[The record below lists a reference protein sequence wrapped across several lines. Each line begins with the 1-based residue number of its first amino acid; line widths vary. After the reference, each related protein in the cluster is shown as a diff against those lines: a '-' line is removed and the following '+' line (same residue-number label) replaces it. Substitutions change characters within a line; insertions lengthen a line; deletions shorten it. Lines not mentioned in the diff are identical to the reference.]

1 MTKHTPVKHFTCH
14 WGDTLMKSD
23 HLIEPRNPSKNS
35 ATRFYFKVAPSSISK
50 TNFHFRLQLLP
61 SLQIILYFHVVL
73 KKIIKKNKKK
83 TFQAA
88 RPSCSVVHL
97 NQRLQWNSSNHLFMS
112 ICVTGMKAVVTS
124 IPGWQTQKFQTESPP
139 STDGVKT
146 KSALFICIKLTCFP
160 CQMSQIR

>member
-1 MTKHTPVKHFTCH
+1 MAKHTEHITCH
-14 WGDTLMKSD
+14 WGDTLMKPD

-50 TNFHFRLQLLP
+50 TKFHFRLQLLP

-73 KKIIKKNKKK
+73 KKNNRKKK
-83 TFQAA
+83 HSKQLGLHVLWCIWIKGCNGTVQ
-88 RPSCSVVHL
+88 
-97 NQRLQWNSSNHLFMS
+97 NHLFMS

-146 KSALFICIKLTCFP
+146 EKCFVYRHKINVFS
-160 CQMSQIR
+160 MSNEPD

>member
-1 MTKHTPVKHFTCH
+1 
-14 WGDTLMKSD
+14 MKPD

-50 TNFHFRLQLLP
+50 TKFHFRLQLLP

-73 KKIIKKNKKK
+73 KKNNRKKK

-97 NQRLQWNSSNHLFMS
+97 NQRLQWNSSKPSVYVHMRNRNESCGNFYSGL
-112 ICVTGMKAVVTS
+112 TDTE
-124 IPGWQTQKFQTESPP
+124 IP
-139 STDGVKT
+139 DR
-146 KSALFICIKLTCFP
+146 KSSFN
-160 CQMSQIR
+160 